1 MFYTK
6 TAKIISAIL
15 LFLGITR
22 VLMGIFVAT
31 SENPKFLAAQYLGNH
46 TSGEAIDKGFLYIFI
61 AVSLGVLVEIS
72 ITLQNQHKEE
82 SKTENKQSNKS

>member
-6 TAKIISAIL
+6 IAKIISAIL

-31 SENPKFLAAQYLGNH
+31 SENPKLFAARYLGNH
-46 TSGEAIDKGFLYIFI
+46 TSGEAIDKGLLYIFI

-72 ITLQNQHKEE
+72 ITLHNKCKDE
-82 SKTENKQSNKS
+82 SKIENQQSNKS